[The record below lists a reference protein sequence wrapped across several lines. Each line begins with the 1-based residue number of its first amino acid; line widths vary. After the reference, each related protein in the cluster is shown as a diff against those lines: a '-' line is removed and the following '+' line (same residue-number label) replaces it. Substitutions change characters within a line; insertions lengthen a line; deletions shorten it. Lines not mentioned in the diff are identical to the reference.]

1 MDSLEIKT
9 TFADRYRVLQLLG
22 DGGMGKVYLAEDLV
36 LEGEKVA
43 LKILRLDL
51 CNDDKHV
58 KRFIREVQLTRKV
71 AHPNVVRTFDIA
83 WNEGSIYFTMEY
95 VEGITLKDRL
105 ERGSLPVREALQVLL
120 EISRGLSVIHDNE
133 IIHRDLKPGNIILSK
148 SGIAKIADFGIAR
161 PSFSDL
167 TNQNE
172 VVGSAGY
179 MAPEVWTGGTL
190 DIRSDIYALGV
201 MAYETITGLLPFDGT
216 SATEVMNKHLGY
228 VPPKLGKTHK
238 DTPEWLSDLIFRM
251 VEKDPNKRPSST
263 AEIISII
270 ETGLKQKDVAPTGQT
285 ISISPS
291 DTRDFPPP
299 TVTEKPLHD
308 STKQKYS
315 AKKSFAKTTESRNRP
330 LESNLDIKRFK
341 EKEAKVSENSLFVR
355 KYTSYFILFS
365 FAYVCLVSIFPMF
378 LEAFTPSVAGASQS
392 ARIYILSTLAVF
404 FLGMYLSSP
413 LLIIHREE
421 AILDKLLLWVEG
433 CLLISLFLVGVIMLL
448 ASQGFSPLMLASAAY
463 LAIIRTV
470 EVSFLDFNVV
480 PFFVGQFEKGPAFT
494 ELSTANT
501 FSLVQSILIF
511 AYMSLIVFW
520 MGKTNAKNVINLSL
534 ALLILGVIGRFGGA
548 AIGLIVPNITL
559 FSLAP
564 SFLTVSTH
572 SIFFLALGILSIKY
586 ITKEE
591 EK

>member
-1 MDSLEIKT
+1 VDSLEIKT

-83 WNEGSIYFTMEY
+83 WNDGSIYFTMEF

-105 ERGSLPVREALQVLL
+105 ERGALPVREALQVLL

-148 SGIAKIADFGIAR
+148 SGVAKIADFGIAR

-201 MAYETITGLLPFDGT
+201 LAYETITGLLPFDGT
-216 SATEVMNKHLGY
+216 SATEVMNKHLGF

-263 AEIISII
+263 SEIISII

-285 ISISPS
+285 ISLSPS

-308 STKQKYS
+308 STKHKYS
-315 AKKSFAKTTESRNRP
+315 AKKSFAKTTESRNKS
-330 LESNLDIKRFK
+330 LESNLDIKRFL
-341 EKEAKVSENSLFVR
+341 EKEAKVSENSLLFR
-355 KYTSYFILFS
+355 KYTSYLILIS
-365 FAYVCLVSIFPMF
+365 FVYVCLVSVFPMF
-378 LEAFTPSVAGASQS
+378 LEAFTPAVAGASAS
-392 ARIYILSTLAVF
+392 ARIYILTALTVF

-421 AILDKLLLWVEG
+421 ALLDKLLLWVEG
-433 CLLISLFLVGVIMLL
+433 CLLTSLVLVGIIMLL

-470 EVSFLDFNVV
+470 EVSFMDFTVV
-480 PFFVGQFEKGPAFT
+480 PFFIGQFEKGPALT
-494 ELSTANT
+494 ELSSASI

-511 AYMSLIVFW
+511 AYMSLLVFW
-520 MGKTNAKNVINLSL
+520 MGKTTAKNMINLGL

-548 AIGLIVPNITL
+548 AIGLVVPNITL

-572 SIFFLALGILSIKY
+572 SLFFLALGILSIKY

-591 EK
+591 E